1 MADYN
6 REISGKDQ
14 LEGEDGDQNLQKET
28 MNIINIISEF
38 LSMNHMYK
46 SAVWSKGIARTQPSW
61 YFLPC
66 KVWLEVR

>member
-46 SAVWSKGIARTQPSW
+46 SAV
-61 YFLPC
+61 
-66 KVWLEVR
+66 